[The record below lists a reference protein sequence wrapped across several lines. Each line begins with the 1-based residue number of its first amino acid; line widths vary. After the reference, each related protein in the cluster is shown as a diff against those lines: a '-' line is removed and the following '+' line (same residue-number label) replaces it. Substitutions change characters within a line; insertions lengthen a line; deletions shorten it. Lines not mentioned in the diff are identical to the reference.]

1 MRHGRAAQLRVTTA
15 VTTVLVLAAAATA
28 CGGASSK
35 SSSTRGGKGS
45 TVGIAMPTKTS
56 LRWIVD
62 GQAMA
67 KQFAAKGYKTDVRF
81 GNNDI
86 DTQVSQIHKMIA
98 QGDKLLIIAAIDGEA
113 LGEVLLEA
121 RDAGVKVIAY
131 DRLILA
137 SNDVDYYASFDNFKV
152 GQLQAQYIVDKL
164 GLKNGK
170 GPFNIELFAGS
181 PDDNNTKYFY
191 NGSLD
196 VLQKYIDK
204 KQLVIGSG
212 QKRLTQVNTLRW
224 DPGIAQARMKDL
236 LGTSYGS
243 QHVDAVLSPY
253 DGISRGV
260 IAALK
265 AAGYGTQTKPLPV
278 ITGQD
283 AEAASVKSIL
293 ADEQS
298 ETVYKDNRMLARV
311 AVQMGDA
318 ILTGGK
324 PQINDTKQYDNGNK
338 VVPAYLLPPV
348 SVDRTNYKRELI
360 DTGYLTAADLK

>member
-1 MRHGRAAQLRVTTA
+1 MRHARAAQLRVTTA
-15 VTTVLVLAAAATA
+15 VTTVLILAAATA
-28 CGGASSK
+28 CGGGGT
-35 SSSTRGGKGS
+35 SSSSARGGKGS

-62 GQAMA
+62 GQAMV
-67 KQFAAKGYKTDVRF
+67 KQFGAKGYKTDLRYA
-81 GNNDI
+81 NNDI

-98 QGDKLLIIAAIDGEA
+98 QGDKLLIISAIDGEA

-137 SNDVDYYASFDNFKV
+137 SNDVSYYASFDNFKV
-152 GQLQAQYIVDKL
+152 GQLQAEHIVDKL

-181 PDDNNTKYFY
+181 PDDNNTQYFY
-191 NGSLD
+191 NGSLSI
-196 VLQKYIDK
+196 LQKYIDK

-212 QKRLTQVNTLRW
+212 QKRITQVNTLRW
-224 DPGIAQARMKDL
+224 DPGIAQARMKDIL
-236 LGTSYGS
+236 ATSYGS

-253 DGISRGV
+253 DGISRGI

-265 AAGYGTQTKPLPV
+265 AAGYGTPAKPLPV

-283 AEAASVKSIL
+283 AEAASVKLIL
-293 ADEQS
+293 SGEQS
-298 ETVYKDNRMLARV
+298 ETVYKDNRKLARV

-324 PQINDTKQYDNGNK
+324 PEINDTKQYDNGNK
-338 VVPAYLLPPV
+338 IVPAYLLPPV
-348 SVDRTNYKRELI
+348 SVDKTNYKRELI
-360 DTGYLTAADLK
+360 DTGYLTPADLK